1 MNNLDLLCLRLPGW
15 LFLAATTFTI
25 VGLAASLAMVGM
37 RLLWKR
43 PARLVRVAYR
53 KPRFVRT
60 VNSPVWTGALL
71 LTMGLLYVQI
81 GVRWPSMD
89 ARVYA
94 VAHRVWRARATGDL
108 TAEVLHTARREQAPW
123 VALREAGTTT
133 LGAWEP
139 SPEISIEANTTKA
152 AALVAK
158 AHVLEVLGM
167 VLIGL
172 GLLLMVVLA

>member
-15 LFLAATTFTI
+15 QFLTVTFFTI

-37 RLLWKR
+37 RLWWKR
-43 PARLVRVAYR
+43 PARLVRAAYR
-53 KPRFVRT
+53 KPRLVRT

-81 GVRWPSMD
+81 GIRWPSMD

-94 VAHRVWRARATGDL
+94 VAYRVWRAKAAGDL
-108 TAEVLHTARREQAPW
+108 TAEVRHKARREQAPW
-123 VALREAGTTT
+123 VALREAGTSTFGT
-133 LGAWEP
+133 WEP
-139 SPEISIEANTTKA
+139 NPEISTEENTAKA

-158 AHVLEVLGM
+158 THVLEVLGM